1 MKVAKFFF
9 REKSQTAP
17 GANGH
22 GLVKPAHKH
31 PNLERELEHKDALTG
46 LVSHSAFQAA
56 LVERFKAA
64 RQRQRQLCCMLAD
77 IDYFHALNR
86 SMGYRFGD
94 AALVQIAGLLRSL
107 LPQDAVIARFSG
119 EQFGILVE
127 VDATHEAIALAE
139 KMRKT
144 IADHKFAYQNQSTF
158 LTLSI
163 GLAVS
168 DARTKEASELLSFAQ
183 LVLRSAKR
191 EGRNRVCY
199 WEREPISLESKPA
212 EDIVVE
218 LQKKFAELEREVK
231 AFGTSEV
238 RSLLDELDIPDGMPD
253 THAENVAFIAASIA
267 DELGLSDKQID
278 TIISAAL
285 LHDIGK
291 LGIDRDILSKSGS
304 LTPEE
309 FEEIKKHPLLGAEFL
324 QAAEFFEKELPLIRH
339 HHERYDGRGYPDGL
353 KGDQIPLGA
362 RIIGLAEAIDGL
374 LSGSTYREPMS
385 IKETIEELKRCS
397 GSQFDPELV
406 NIAVK
411 LLETGRIG

>member
-1 MKVAKFFF
+1 MNRRQSGSHGNLSCSFCG
-9 REKSQTAP
+9 KSQKEVRK
-17 GANGH
+17 
-22 GLVKPAHKH
+22 L
-31 PNLERELEHKDALTG
+31 
-46 LVSHSAFQAA
+46 
-56 LVERFKAA
+56 
-64 RQRQRQLCCMLAD
+64 
-77 IDYFHALNR
+77 
-86 SMGYRFGD
+86 
-94 AALVQIAGLLRSL
+94 IAGPTVYICDECIGLCNDIIAEEIEKEDQTATSDR
-107 LPQDAVIARFSG
+107 LPKP
-119 EQFGILVE
+119 VE
-127 VDATHEAIALAE
+127 VKRILDQYVVGQDRAKKI
-139 KMRKT
+139 
-144 IADHKFAYQNQSTF
+144 
-158 LTLSI
+158 LSV
-163 GLAVS
+163 AVHNHYKRI
-168 DARTKEASELLSFAQ
+168 DAR
-183 LVLRSAKR
+183 SAH
-191 EGRNRVCY
+191 
-199 WEREPISLESKPA
+199 
-212 EDIVVE
+212 DDVE
-218 LQKKFAELEREVK
+218 LQKKFADLEREVK

-238 RSLLDELDIPDGMPD
+238 RSLLDELDIPDGMPE

-291 LGIDRDILSKSGS
+291 LGIDRDILSKNGS

-324 QAAEFFEKELPLIRH
+324 EAAEFFEKELPLIRH

-353 KGDQIPLGA
+353 KGDEIPLGA

>member
-1 MKVAKFFF
+1 MNVAKFFF
-9 REKSQTAP
+9 GGKASAGENDTGPKSLNGAP
-17 GANGH
+17 SMM
-22 GLVKPAHKH
+22 
-31 PNLERELEHKDALTG
+31 DAPIHLAQQDNLTG
-46 LVSHSAFQAA
+46 LLTHSAFQSA
-56 LVERFKAA
+56 LEHRFQEA
-64 RQRQRQLCCMLAD
+64 RQHQKQLCCMLAD
-77 IDYFHALNR
+77 VDYFHALNR
-86 SMGYRFGD
+86 SMGYPFGD
-94 AALVQIAGLLRSL
+94 AVLVQISRLLRAN
-107 LPQDAVIARFSG
+107 LPEQALIARFGG
-119 EQFGILVE
+119 EQFGILVA
-127 VDATHEAIALAE
+127 VDSIQQAVGLAE
-139 KMRKT
+139 TLRK
-144 IADHKFAYQNQSTF
+144 AVANHKFMYQNQSTF
-158 LTLSI
+158 LTMSI

-168 DARTKEASELLSFAQ
+168 DTRTKAASELLSFAQ

-199 WEREPISLESKPA
+199 WEREPVALESKPA

-218 LQKKFAELEREVK
+218 LQKKFADLEREVK

-238 RSLLDELDIPDGMPD
+238 RSLLDELDIPDGMPE

-291 LGIDRDILSKSGS
+291 LGIDRDILSKNGS

-324 QAAEFFEKELPLIRH
+324 EAAEFFEKELPLIRH

-353 KGDQIPLGA
+353 KGDEIPLGA